1 MLEKRFGIALRKKSK
16 AGFRGYPLA
25 TVAYYG
31 PDASRASKAVIG
43 LQLSEAS
50 DVEIVEKYA
59 SDVSDVRFDAGTN
72 QEILGLIRDYGVR
85 SVIMT
90 DGMIGCPHEEGID
103 YPEGEMCPQ
112 CPYWANHDRFTGEKI
127 S

>member
-43 LQLSEAS
+43 LQLNEAS